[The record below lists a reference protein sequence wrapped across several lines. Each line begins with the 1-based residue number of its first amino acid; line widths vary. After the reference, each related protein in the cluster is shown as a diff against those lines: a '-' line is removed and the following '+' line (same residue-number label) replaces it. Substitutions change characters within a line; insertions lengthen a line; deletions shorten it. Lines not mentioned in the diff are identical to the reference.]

1 MGDLGPEHR
10 GAGTGAGVGATAETA
25 SFHEGSGSGTLEAL
39 EAPAEDPTTTSSPWP
54 LPRPKHQIHTTDVL
68 VAGGGMGGV
77 AAALGALR
85 RGRRVLLTDEYE
97 WLGGQ
102 LTSQGVPPD
111 EHTWV
116 EQFGV
121 TRSYRA
127 LRDGI
132 RQYYRDHYP
141 LTDEAR
147 RRPQLNPGAGH
158 VSKLCHE
165 PRVAVAVLD
174 AMLAPYVGS
183 GRLVVKKSCK
193 AVSCQIDGQ
202 QIRSVD
208 FRRVDHHH
216 HHHSPHNGDT
226 GSTFTVHASYVVD
239 ATELGDL
246 LPMTNTPYV
255 TGFESRL
262 DTGEPSAPEEAQP
275 QNSQAVSIC
284 FAVDHMEGQDNTIPK
299 PAAYDFWR
307 KRHPDFWG
315 APLLGLRAPH
325 PRTLEIVEREFT
337 PNTGDDPALV
347 CADQRRSGGDMN
359 LWTFRRIAAKDNFTP
374 GSYDSDICLVNWPMI
389 DYFEKP
395 IIDVF
400 DEDELARRLGAAA
413 SLSYSMLYYL
423 QTECPRAD
431 GRGKGYP
438 GLRLRGDVT
447 GTEHGLCMAPYVRES
462 RRLQAV
468 TRIVEQD
475 LSQAVRAQEGNGNGN
490 GNGKAKHYRDSVGVG
505 MYRIDLHPST
515 GGDNYID
522 VACCPFEIPL
532 GALLPRAR
540 GGNLMA
546 GCKNIG
552 TTHIT
557 NGCYRLHPVEWNIG
571 EAAGLLAAHCLD
583 KGLSPHDVQADDGL
597 FADYHKMIVKEG
609 LETEWPDVSG
619 Y

>member
-1 MGDLGPEHR
+1 MGELSQPPNGH
-10 GAGTGAGVGATAETA
+10 VKSSISWQTAHLKT
-25 SFHEGSGSGTLEAL
+25 
-39 EAPAEDPTTTSSPWP
+39 
-54 LPRPKHQIHTTDVL
+54 RPKHFSTDIL
-68 VAGGGMGGV
+68 IAGGGLGGV

-85 RGRRVLLTDEYE
+85 RGRHVFLTEEYD

-102 LTSQGVPPD
+102 LTSQAVPPD

-141 LTDEAR
+141 LTEEAR
-147 RRPQLNPGAGH
+147 RRAQLNPGAGH

-165 PRVAVAVLD
+165 PRVAVAVIE
-174 AMLAPYVGS
+174 AMLMPFIGS
-183 GRLVVKKSCK
+183 GLLTVRKRVKT
-193 AVSCQIDGQ
+193 VSCDMVGQ
-202 QIRSVD
+202 VVRSVE
-208 FRRVDHHH
+208 FRKLD
-216 HHHSPHNGDT
+216 G
-226 GSTFTVHASYVVD
+226 GGTFTVEAKYVVD

-246 LPMTNTPYV
+246 LPITKTPYV
-255 TGFESRL
+255 TGFESRK

-284 FAVDHMEGQDNTIPK
+284 FAVDHIEGEDHTIPK
-299 PAAYDFWR
+299 PERYDHWR
-307 KRHPDFWG
+307 SCHPDFWG
-315 APLLGLRAPH
+315 APLLGLKAPH

-337 PNTGDDPALV
+337 PNPNDDPASV
-347 CADQRRSGGDMN
+347 ISDQRKSGGDMN
-359 LWTFRRIAAKDNFTP
+359 LWTFRRIAAKDNFIP
-374 GSYDSDICLVNWPMI
+374 GAYRSDICLVNWPMI

-395 IIDVF
+395 IIDVS
-400 DEDELARRLGAAA
+400 EDELQERLAEAA

-423 QTECPRAD
+423 QTDCSRAD
-431 GRGKGYP
+431 GKGTGYP
-438 GLRLRGDVT
+438 GLRLRGDIT
-447 GTEHGLCMAPYVRES
+447 GTEHGLAMAPYIRES
-462 RRLQAV
+462 RRIKAV
-468 TRIVEQD
+468 TTIVEQD
-475 LSQAVRAQEGNGNGN
+475 LSLDVRGSKGAV
-490 GNGKAKHYRDSVGVG
+490 HYPDSVGVG

-532 GALLPRAR
+532 GALIPVERP
-540 GGNLMA
+540 NLLA
-546 GCKNIG
+546 ASKNIG

-571 EAAGLLAAHCLD
+571 EAAGLLAAYCLD
-583 KGLSPHDVQADDGL
+583 KELSPHEVQGKKEL
-597 FADYHKMIVKEG
+597 FQEFQDMIIKEG